1 MFTGKMRPHLAQK
14 GATYRMKV
22 RFLLPA
28 VLAAWSSVALMAA
41 PVKLL
46 VKNARIFTMAPQ
58 QRDTF
63 VGYLTVAGDGTL
75 VAVAEGEP
83 PSSIQAAQVLDAHG
97 DWIIP
102 GFISAHSHLWQAAYR
117 GLAADSTLLAWLDD
131 VYTKRAEKAPAE
143 DFYWFCL
150 LGALDHLQHGI
161 TAAYDFNY
169 SRTNQPGSPFDEAQF
184 RAESASGIRFVHGYE
199 PGWMASGVT
208 IAVQR
213 ERLRNFLAWTAANP
227 PSTTFLGLMIN
238 GDTAFN
244 NTYQQAVLEKTL
256 MDEFHLRNQSHYL
269 EPPEAKTVAEERAK
283 FRWFVDSGLLTNQL
297 VFGHFIH
304 PDQTILQQTASAGV
318 AVTWNPLSNGRMASG
333 IADIPTYLKLGMR
346 VGMGIDGEAS
356 GDLADPFE
364 NMRAGLYAVRDKYG
378 DATVLSPY
386 RVLWLH
392 TMGSADVLG
401 VKDKLGS
408 LEPGKFADFV
418 MIDPLRLGAVLE
430 DPYANLVLVAG
441 ERDID
446 QIYVGGVLEVDHGRM
461 LHQDMKAVEREV
473 SQRVTAH

>member
-1 MFTGKMRPHLAQK
+1 MKSRNVLLWIFT
-14 GATYRMKV
+14 
-22 RFLLPA
+22 
-28 VLAAWSSVALMAA
+28 VLSSASLFAA

-46 VKNARIFTMAPQ
+46 VKNARMFTMAPQ
-58 QRDTF
+58 QRDPFT
-63 VGYLTVAGDGTL
+63 GYLTVAEDGTL
-75 VAVAEGEP
+75 LAVSKGDP
-83 PSSIQAAQVLDAHG
+83 PASLKATQILDAHG
-97 DWIIP
+97 DWILP

-117 GLAADSTLLAWLDD
+117 GVAADRTLMDWLDAI
-131 VYTKRAEKAPAE
+131 YTRRAGKSPPE

-150 LGALDHLQHGI
+150 LGSLDHLQHGI

-184 RAESASGIRFVHGYE
+184 RAELKSGLRFVHGYE
-199 PGWMASGVT
+199 PGWMAPGVS
-208 IAVQR
+208 ISQQQ
-213 ERLRNFLAWTAANP
+213 ERLKHFLDWTRAQPRSSA
-227 PSTTFLGLMIN
+227 FLSVMIN

-244 NTYQQAVLEKTL
+244 NTYQQAVLEKAL

-269 EPPEAKTVAEERAK
+269 EPPEARTIAEERAM
-283 FRWFVDSGLLTNQL
+283 FRWFVDSGLLSNQL
-297 VFGHFIH
+297 IFGHFIH
-304 PDQTILQQTASAGV
+304 PDEAILQQTAKAGV

-333 IADIPTYLKLGMR
+333 VADIPAYLKMGLR

-378 DATVLSPY
+378 DATVLSAY
-386 RVLWLH
+386 QVLWLH

-408 LEPGKFADFV
+408 LEPGKFADFL
-418 MIDPLRLGAVLE
+418 MMDPGRLGAVLE

-446 QIYVGGVLEVDHGRM
+446 RIFVGGDLKVDHGRM
-461 LHQDMKAVEREV
+461 LHQDMEGTEKEV
-473 SQRVTAH
+473 SRRALRR

>member
-1 MFTGKMRPHLAQK
+1 MQSR
-14 GATYRMKV
+14 V
-22 RFLLPA
+22 VLLWI
-28 VLAAWSSVALMAA
+28 VTVCSSGSLFAA

-46 VKNARIFTMAPQ
+46 VKNARLFTMAPQ
-58 QRDTF
+58 QRDPF
-63 VGYLTVAGDGTL
+63 AGYLTVADDGTIL
-75 VAVAEGEP
+75 TVAKGDP
-83 PSSIQAAQVLDAHG
+83 PANLKAVEVLDAHG
-97 DWIIP
+97 EWIIP

-117 GLAADSTLLAWLDD
+117 GLAADQTLIAWIDD
-131 VYTKRAEKAPAE
+131 IYIRRAQKSPPE

-150 LGALDHLQHGI
+150 LGSLDHLQRGI

-184 RAESASGIRFVHGYE
+184 RAELKSGIRFVHGYE
-199 PGWMASGVT
+199 PGWMAAGVT
-208 IAVQR
+208 ISQ
-213 ERLRNFLAWTAANP
+213 ERDRLKRFLDWTNAQP
-227 PSTTFLGLMIN
+227 RSSTFLSVMIN

-244 NTYQQAVLEKTL
+244 NTYQQAVMEKAL
-256 MDEFHLRNQSHYL
+256 MDEFHLVNQSHYL
-269 EPPEAKTVAEERAK
+269 EPPEAKTQAEERAK
-283 FRWFVDSGLLTNQL
+283 FSWFVDSGLLSNQL
-297 VFGHFIH
+297 IFGHFIH
-304 PDQTILQQTASAGV
+304 PDQAILQQTAKAGV

-333 IADIPTYLKLGMR
+333 VADIPTYLKLGIR

-401 VKDKLGS
+401 VKGKLGS
-408 LEPGKFADFV
+408 LEKGKFADFV
-418 MIDPLRLGAVLE
+418 MIDPMRLGAVLE

-446 QIYVGGVLEVDHGRM
+446 RVYVGGDLKVNNGHM
-461 LHQDMKAVEREV
+461 LHQDMTGIEKEV
-473 SQRVTAH
+473 SRRVATR

>member
-1 MFTGKMRPHLAQK
+1 MHSRL
-14 GATYRMKV
+14 V
-22 RFLLPA
+22 LFLIIT
-28 VLAAWSSVALMAA
+28 VFSSTSLLAA

-46 VKNARIFTMAPQ
+46 VKNARLFTMAPQ
-58 QRDTF
+58 QREPFT
-63 VGYLTVAGDGTL
+63 GYLTVAGDGTIVT
-75 VAVAEGEP
+75 VAKGDP
-83 PSSIQAAQVLDAHG
+83 PPGLKAVRVIDARG

-117 GLAADSTLLAWLDD
+117 GLAADQTLLAWIDD
-131 VYTKRAEKAPAE
+131 VYNRRALKSPAQ

-150 LGALDHLQHGI
+150 LGSLDHLQHGI

-184 RAESASGIRFVHGYE
+184 RAELKSGIRFVHGYE
-199 PGWMASGVT
+199 PGWMAPGVT
-208 IAVQR
+208 ISQER
-213 ERLRNFLAWTAANP
+213 ERLKQFLDWTRTQP
-227 PSTTFLGLMIN
+227 RSSTFLSVMIN

-244 NTYQQAVLEKTL
+244 STYQQALMEKAL
-256 MDEFHLRNQSHYL
+256 MDEFHLLNQTHYL
-269 EPPEAKTVAEERAK
+269 EPPEAKTQAEERAK
-283 FRWFVDSGLLTNQL
+283 FRWFVDSGLLSRQL
-297 VFGHFIH
+297 IFGHFIH
-304 PDQTILQQTASAGV
+304 PDQAILEQTAKAGV

-333 IADIPTYLKLGMR
+333 VPDIPTYLKKGIR

-364 NMRAGLYAVRDKYG
+364 NIRAGLYPVRDKYG
-378 DATVLSPY
+378 DATVLSAY
-386 RVLWLH
+386 QVLWFH

-418 MIDPLRLGAVLE
+418 MIDPARLGAVLE

-446 QIYVGGVLEVDHGRM
+446 SVYVGGDLKVDHGKM
-461 LHQDMKAVEREV
+461 LHQDLDGVEKEV
-473 SQRVTAH
+473 SRRVALH

>member
-1 MFTGKMRPHLAQK
+1 
-14 GATYRMKV
+14 
-22 RFLLPA
+22 
-28 VLAAWSSVALMAA
+28 
-41 PVKLL
+41 
-46 VKNARIFTMAPQ
+46 
-58 QRDTF
+58 
-63 VGYLTVAGDGTL
+63 
-75 VAVAEGEP
+75 
-83 PSSIQAAQVLDAHG
+83 
-97 DWIIP
+97 
-102 GFISAHSHLWQAAYR
+102 LWQAAYR

-131 VYTKRAEKAPAE
+131 VYTKRAAKAPAE

-169 SRTNQPGSPFDEAQF
+169 SRTNQAGNPFDEAQF
-184 RAESASGIRFVHGYE
+184 RGELQSGIRFVHGYE
-199 PGWMASGVT
+199 PGWMAPGVT
-208 IAVQR
+208 IGQER
-213 ERLRNFLAWTAANP
+213 DRLRKFLAWTAAQP
-227 PSTTFLGLMIN
+227 PSSAFLSVMIN

-244 NTYQQAVLEKTL
+244 NTYQQAVMEKAL

-269 EPPEAKTVAEERAK
+269 EPPEPKTIAEERAK
-283 FRWFVDSGLLTNQL
+283 FRWFVKSGLLSDQL
-297 VFGHFIH
+297 IFGHFIH
-304 PDQTILQQTASAGV
+304 PEKAILEQTAKAGV

-333 IADIPTYLKLGMR
+333 VADIPTYLKLGIR

-408 LEPGKFADFV
+408 LERGKFADFV

-441 ERDID
+441 ERDIERV
-446 QIYVGGVLEVDHGRM
+446 YVGGDLKVDHGRM
-461 LHQDMKAVEREV
+461 LGQDMRGVENEV
-473 SQRVTAH
+473 NRRVVGH